1 LTDKTYVGPYSEYD
15 NVIDYTQIKMLKLA
29 DRYADSGR
37 LDIAEKLWA
46 ALDMYMERKIKIWF
60 DKGEPVMRKYTEKEL
75 EEFSKQSHNKDDE
88 TSP

>member
-1 LTDKTYVGPYSEYD
+1 
-15 NVIDYTQIKMLKLA
+15 MLKLA

-60 DKGEPVMRKYTEKEL
+60 DKGEPVMRKYTAKEL

-88 TSP
+88 TSS